1 MPAPINPKTSVPGSG
16 ALGGDGGGG
25 GGGGGGSGTTTG
37 GSGEMP
43 AGRGGTNG
51 KPARVTEAI
60 APQANTAATASVSH
74 RRGDGRFIAISTPC
88 QARTEGR
95 GDTPL
100 HRTAPP
106 RGRGKKREPGNL
118 QATW

>member
-1 MPAPINPKTSVPGSG
+1 MAAPSSPRTSVPGSG
-16 ALGGDGGGG
+16 ALGGVGGGG
-25 GGGGGGSGTTTG
+25 GGGGGGCGTTIG

-43 AGRGGTNG
+43 VGGGTYG

-60 APQANTAATASVSH
+60 APQARAAATAGVSH

-95 GDTPL
+95 NHTL
-100 HRTAPP
+100 SHRTAPP
-106 RGRGKKREPGNL
+106 PGRGKKR
-118 QATW
+118 